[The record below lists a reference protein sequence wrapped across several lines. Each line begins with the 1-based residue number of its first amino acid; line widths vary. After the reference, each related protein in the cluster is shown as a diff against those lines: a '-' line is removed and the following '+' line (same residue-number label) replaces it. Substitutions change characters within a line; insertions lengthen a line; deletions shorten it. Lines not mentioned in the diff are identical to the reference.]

1 MTKQTKI
8 YIAGHRGLVG
18 SALLRHLQTEGYQNL
33 ITRTSQELDLTNQ
46 ANTYEFL
53 QEQKPE
59 VVVVAAAKVGG
70 IKANSTYPAD
80 FIQQNLAIE
89 HNLIWGSHLA
99 DVPTLLFLGSSCVY
113 PRDTAQPIKE
123 SALLTGPL
131 APTNAP
137 YAVAKIAGITL
148 CDAIAIQFRRLYF
161 TAMPPNVYGPNDNFD
176 LESSHVL
183 AALIRKF
190 HDALPDK
197 PVTLW
202 GTGTPKREFLHADD
216 LADALLFLLR
226 NDEASGMINIGTG
239 ESIAIRDLAAVVQRT
254 IGHTGPIEWDT
265 NMPDGF
271 REKTMDVSKVHALGW
286 HHSTGME
293 EGIQSAVEWFQA
305 HRPEVASHA

>member
-131 APTNAP
+131 EPTNAP

-148 CDAIAIQFRRLYF
+148 CDAIAKQFRRRYF